1 MSPEYIHIICVYNLI
16 RYAASLIFKR
26 PELTFR
32 LEKSYFELNFKGF
45 ESEYQ
50 LKENFYVRS
59 VAEAD
64 LNFHIDDVNDSKF
77 FNDGLCKAP

>member
-1 MSPEYIHIICVYNLI
+1 MKFLDQPGILGLV
-16 RYAASLIFKR
+16 R
-26 PELTFR
+26 P
-32 LEKSYFELNFKGF
+32 FKGF
-45 ESEYQ
+45 ESEYE
-50 LKENFYVRS
+50 LKENFYVKS